1 MVISFLLFG
10 GALMSHVSVSFAGG
24 ISPSFIGAEGTWL
37 ILSMACRMIGFS
49 LPIHFYLSKHWQWFS
64 T

>member
-1 MVISFLLFG
+1 
-10 GALMSHVSVSFAGG
+10 MSHVSVSFAGG